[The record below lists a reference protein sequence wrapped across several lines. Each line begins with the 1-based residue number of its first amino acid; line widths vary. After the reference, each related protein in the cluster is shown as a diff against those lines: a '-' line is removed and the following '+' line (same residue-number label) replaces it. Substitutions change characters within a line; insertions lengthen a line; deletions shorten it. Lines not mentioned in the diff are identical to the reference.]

1 MEFVPK
7 KSPAFTWTIH
17 RGKRPPLRLAWWRSQ
32 NVTTLTA
39 SSGTVFLRLTSRY
52 IHLDMGI
59 RTLGTQNVTSL
70 TAASGAVGSLASPLC
85 SSTHWPFLR
94 FWPLHHLA
102 SRVHYHRWAAPP
114 GHDSKMRQTSLSLGL
129 LCSIVS
135 HLMRTHDAGCLDAGS
150 TWTWLPTRSGTGKDA
165 ETPSL
170 FAGESLAPY
179 V

>member
-1 MEFVPK
+1 MDDPPRQAPSSSSRLVEVSERDDFDGFIGHCL
-7 KSPAFTWTIH
+7 SPTHLSVHPLGHGHPHARNPERDVVDGRFGRCRFFGLTPLFLDPLAFSQV
-17 RGKRPPLRLAWWRSQ
+17 LAA
-32 NVTTLTA
+32 A
-39 SSGTVFLRLTSRY
+39 SS
-52 IHLDMGI
+52 
-59 RTLGTQNVTSL
+59 
-70 TAASGAVGSLASPLC
+70 C
-85 SSTHWPFLR
+85 
-94 FWPLHHLA
+94 

-114 GHDSKMRQTSLSLGL
+114 WHDSKMRQTSLPLGL

-170 FAGESLAPY
+170 FAGESLAPH